1 MSDFLRP
8 FAVSYRYFQVI
19 IFDQLDQPV
28 GVGSVCCVSAFLQTS
43 CPTFI
48 VGYFQ
53 FEQRG
58 ITGTVDQKTGVVFVR
73 LFGFLYLRKH
83 SPRRSSSWWAAPTP
97 PVRNDIW
104 CRSGCSQLRASSL
117 RPAPDSNN
125 PCASV
130 ILAGI
135 RYFFWCWIA
144 KLLYCLI
151 YFSYAGTFRWL
162 APSAVPVTDSTNN
175 RERIRNVNRMTD
187 SLYVIIFN
195 GKDN

>member
-1 MSDFLRP
+1 MCAGCLSDFLRLLRVIP
-8 FAVSYRYFQVI
+8 VQVI

-73 LFGFLYLRKH
+73 LFRILIFAETF
-83 SPRRSSSWWAAPTP
+83 SAQVIVVIDTPTP
-97 PVRNDIW
+97 PVGMTFDAEVVVRFA
-104 CRSGCSQLRASSL
+104 CQLL

-135 RYFFWCWIA
+135 RYFF
-144 KLLYCLI
+144 
-151 YFSYAGTFRWL
+151 
-162 APSAVPVTDSTNN
+162 
-175 RERIRNVNRMTD
+175 
-187 SLYVIIFN
+187 
-195 GKDN
+195 